1 MERLTYKLKKPTQN
15 GFEYVGINGANA
27 QKVLKKLGELEN
39 LEEKGRLLCLPCKV
53 GDTVYVVKYL
63 DEGYIVEAKVDSFKT
78 RKDAIL
84 AYDKFDKF
92 IGCLVG
98 GLERRAF
105 LTKAEAEKA
114 LAEMEK

>member
-1 MERLTYKLKKPTQN
+1 MVEGKCVFYGNCYDRKIYNKLKYY
-15 GFEYVGINGANA
+15 ED
-27 QKVLKKLGELEN
+27 
-39 LEEKGRLLCLPCKV
+39 LEEQGLLMKLPCKV

-92 IGCLVG
+92 IGCLAG
-98 GLERRAF
+98 GLGRRAF
-105 LTKAEAEKA
+105 LTKSEAEKT
-114 LAEMEK
+114 LAEMEKE